1 MNPEA
6 RPRRKRHPLATAA
19 TVLIALAAFGYLFV
33 RSARDARSEP
43 YDIAGAHLSGWT
55 LGVDAAPNG
64 DGAAISL
71 RPPAEL
77 PLSLFRQL
85 FSRQMES
92 LAAPATAGIALV
104 LQRELAPGVTANEL
118 LGFAQQAAIERA
130 RPVPRCVGYR
140 RVSAKGVTRQLYF
153 VWFSLPEF
161 DQFRGLVAPRADA
174 SYRPGALSPVM
185 LTAAEPDFAAW
196 HPVVVDEARD
206 CVAPVTVR

>member
-6 RPRRKRHPLATAA
+6 RPRRKRRPLVTAA
-19 TVLIALAAFGYLFV
+19 IVLLALAGFGYLFV
-33 RSARDARSEP
+33 RSVRDARSEP
-43 YDIAGAHLSGWT
+43 YEIAGAHLSGWT
-55 LGVDAAPNG
+55 LGVDAAG
-64 DGAAISL
+64 RDDAALLL

-77 PLSLFRQL
+77 PPSLFRQL

-92 LAAPATAGIALV
+92 LAAPTTAGIALV
-104 LQRELAPGVTANEL
+104 LQREMAPGVAVDEL
-118 LGFAQQAAIERA
+118 MALAQQAVVERA

-140 RVSAKGVTRQLYF
+140 RVSARGVTRQLYF

-161 DQFRGLVAPRADA
+161 NQFRRLVVPRADL
-174 SYRPGALSPVM
+174 SYRPDALSPVM
-185 LTAAEPDFAAW
+185 LMAAEPDFAGW